1 MQLFWRLDSRIVWVK
16 VLRTNFELKTA
27 GLFKYVWPILPS
39 GVKDRSSHRRCSVRK
54 DVLRN
59 FAKFTGRSVTLLKKR
74 LWHWCF
80 PLNFAK
86 FLRTPFYRTPPSINT
101 SIDKEQSSRILLKW
115 LNGDYTKVDVGNS
128 YVAISEN
135 FLNYG

>member
-1 MQLFWRLDSRIVWVK
+1 MHSYKLLSDSCK
-16 VLRTNFELKTA
+16 
-27 GLFKYVWPILPS
+27 
-39 GVKDRSSHRRCSVRK
+39 SSHWRCSVRK

-59 FAKFTGRSVTLLKKR
+59 FAKFTGRPVTLLKKR